1 MAFEKVEELFEDLK
15 QQRDELRL
23 QMHLAK
29 EDAKSEWDK
38 LEDRWDEVKPKLDVA
53 KDHTAEASK
62 EVWSAL
68 ELAGEAIK
76 NGYQKI
82 RRDLD

>member
-1 MAFEKVEELFEDLK
+1 MAFDKVETLFEELK

-29 EDAKSEWDK
+29 EDAKSEWGK
-38 LEDRWDEVKPKLDVA
+38 LEDKWDEVKPKLDMA
-53 KDHTAEASK
+53 KDHTAEASR

-68 ELAGEAIK
+68 ELAGDAIK
-76 NGYQKI
+76 QGYQRI